1 MAIDR
6 DKLMGLIINKHMTL
20 TELANKTNIS
30 KSQISKI
37 FNGIEDSKLRT
48 DTIGKLA
55 SALGVD
61 YKEILKREEV

>member
-6 DKLMGLIINKHMTL
+6 DKLRDLIINNQMTY
-20 TELANKTNIS
+20 TDLANKTNIS

-37 FNGIEDSKLRT
+37 FNGSEDCKLRT

-61 YKEILKREEV
+61 YKEILKGKDV